1 MLTAYFS
8 GMGAIIEAWGGT
20 VEKFI
25 GDAIAEGL
33 AKAAVDAPRA
43 LQLLERAHASFEQ
56 LGMPFETAWTKEELA
71 RMVPVRARNLLAQ
84 ALATYERLGAA
95 PHASRVR
102 AALGILSPTQA

>member
-1 MLTAYFS
+1 
-8 GMGAIIEAWGGT
+8 
-20 VEKFI
+20 
-25 GDAIAEGL
+25 
-33 AKAAVDAPRA
+33 
-43 LQLLERAHASFEQ
+43 
-56 LGMPFETAWTKEELA
+56 MPFETAWTKEELA